1 MAGKD
6 VMVVAKGTTRTDSIK
21 RSGKN
26 GDGFAKEIS
35 RIGIDN
41 GRSRIGHRVR
51 SDDNPF
57 RAIVTTWKIATRCNC
72 SSCDGTVACFNT

>member
-26 GDGFAKEIS
+26 GDGFAEEKVGLVLTTVDLGLG
-35 RIGIDN
+35 IGFVVMTT
-41 GRSRIGHRVR
+41 RL
-51 SDDNPF
+51 P
-57 RAIVTTWKIATRCNC
+57 AIVTTWKIVTRCNC